1 MQLQYEKEQ
10 KDIRCVL
17 PRTTLPF
24 GENGKYLER
33 FFINNYDIVVE
44 YLEEVKTVPGQGKE
58 NSRIDQL
65 FTVKEESVDKFTE
78 VKDKIGAQYAID
90 IVRNGDHRLYNER
103 TFLRYFKRFETQLLR
118 AKEMPEEN
126 KYQSIF
132 NK

>member
-1 MQLQYEKEQ
+1 MQLQYEREQ
-10 KDIRCVL
+10 KDVRCVL

-33 FFINNYDIVVE
+33 YFIDNYDIVVE

-65 FTVKEESVDKFTE
+65 FTVKEESVGKFDE
-78 VKDKIGAQYAID
+78 IRDKIGAHYAID
-90 IVRNGDHRLYNER
+90 IVRSGDHRLYNER
-103 TFLRYFKRFETQLLR
+103 TFLRYFKRFESQLL
-118 AKEMPEEN
+118 KSGEMSEEF